1 MNKIEEGEV
10 VVETGATQRMTVEE
24 VAASSALCVWFDE
37 RDELH
42 RSWFLLSNLEAVE

>member
-24 VAASSALCVWFDE
+24 VTASSALCVWFDE
-37 RDELH
+37 NDKLH
-42 RSWFLLSNLEAVE
+42 YAWFLLGVLEVVE